1 MTQALHLA
9 NGETVN
15 EKLRA
20 ENGVVAKVAASK
32 TTDEQVIDDL
42 FLASLSRKPTD
53 AEQGRLVKI
62 LADSVAGLTDPKQQ
76 LDARRQAIEDLYWAT
91 LTGNEFLFN
100 H

>member
-20 ENGVVAKVAASK
+20 ENGIVAKILASK
-32 TTDEQVIDDL
+32 ASDDQVIDDL
-42 FLASLSRKPTD
+42 FVSALSRGPTD
-53 AEQGRLVKI
+53 AERERLVKI
-62 LADSVAGLTDPKQQ
+62 LADSVAGLTEPKQQ
-76 LDARRQAIEDLYWAT
+76 AEARRQAIEDLYWAT